1 MLCQSY
7 LYFDVAYALRM
18 IIGILGPEGT
28 FSEKAAKKWND
39 KAELEYYEDVFD
51 VAKAVV
57 DGVVDHGIIPIENSL
72 EGSVGMAL
80 DALLQHEVKMIGEVI
95 IPIRYCLLSTGSPS
109 EVKTVLSHPQALAQC
124 RHFLKSHLRGVEIG
138 ETASTALAAQMA
150 SKSKKMAAIASE
162 EAADRYG
169 LRILMRDIQDQK
181 ENYTRFAVL
190 GKEAPG
196 PSGKDK
202 TSVIVYLRKDRPG
215 ALHEILGE
223 FASRDVNLTKIES
236 RPTKKVLGDYLF
248 FIDLE
253 GHIENAT
260 IKTALENVKAKAG
273 MLKVLGSYPVAVE

>member
-1 MLCQSY
+1 
-7 LYFDVAYALRM
+7 M

-28 FSEKAAKKWND
+28 FSEQEAKKWNN
-39 KAELEYYEDVFD
+39 KAELRYYEDVFD
-51 VAKAVV
+51 VSKAVV
-57 DGVVDHGIIPIENSL
+57 DGAVEHGIIPIENSL

-80 DALLQHEVKMIGEVI
+80 DALLQYDVKMIGEVI
-95 IPIRYCLLSTGSPS
+95 IPIRYCLVSRGDISD
-109 EVKTVLSHPQALAQC
+109 VKTVLSHPQALAQC
-124 RHFLKSHLRGVEIG
+124 RHFLKSHLKGREIG

-190 GKEAPG
+190 GKELPK
-196 PSGKDK
+196 PSGRDK

-223 FASRDVNLTKIES
+223 FASRDINLTKIES

-253 GHIENAT
+253 GHIEDVVV
-260 IKTALENVKAKAG
+260 KEALENVGAKAG